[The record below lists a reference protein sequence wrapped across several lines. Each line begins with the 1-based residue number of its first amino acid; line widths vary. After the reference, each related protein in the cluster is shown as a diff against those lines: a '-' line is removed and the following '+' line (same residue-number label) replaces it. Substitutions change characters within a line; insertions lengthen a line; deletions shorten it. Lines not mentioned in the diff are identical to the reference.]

1 MGSNRA
7 WVYAAVLATALGLES
22 DTDTLADLPGI
33 PAIPVADNEG
43 MQVATWWRFQ
53 ALLLAA
59 SHVTLFAVANW
70 FFAKLLYRDYEAGF
84 D

>member
-1 MGSNRA
+1 MGSNSA

-22 DTDTLADLPGI
+22 DTGTLADLPGT
-33 PAIPVADNEG
+33 AIPDADNEG
-43 MQVATWWRFQ
+43 IPAATWWRFQ